1 MSRCFIEY
9 DTEPVA
15 LLSWQR
21 VKQLQQSR
29 RPTARCVYCWWA
41 WSTWFAVTSSLHYRP
56 TLRQARTWTVLR
68 HQVTWHR
75 RWSSKL
81 SPYFFRSGPTSHRAF
96 LARFQKCADS
106 WNFGL
111 LLVRDSLT
119 RSADGSIFEVFRSFS
134 KSRRKSAI
142 QRSKFVASGRS
153 RNTRSP
159 VTTVG

>member
-68 HQVTWHR
+68 HHVTSQMVVQAVTVLLPFR
-75 RWSSKL
+75 PNVPSSFSCSL
-81 SPYFFRSGPTSHRAF
+81 PEVCGFLEFRSAASP
-96 LARFQKCADS
+96 RFPNEIRGRVHIRGVS
-106 WNFGL
+106 F
-111 LLVRDSLT
+111 
-119 RSADGSIFEVFRSFS
+119 VF
-134 KSRRKSAI
+134 KE
-142 QRSKFVASGRS
+142 
-153 RNTRSP
+153 SP
-159 VTTVG
+159 